1 MRRVFALIAM
11 LVALV
16 AVTVPSVAVGSRGF
30 VAHPAPLL
38 LLQDDGSYLRAP
50 CLLTGGARS
59 MVCRPDVGVLP
70 DIGFLLPPSA
80 LPFARSMTDPQPRSL
95 AVPPHL
101 PPPRLA

>member
-1 MRRVFALIAM
+1 MRRLFALVTI
-11 LVALV
+11 LIALV
-16 AVTVPSVAVGSRGF
+16 AVAVPSVAVGSRGF

-50 CLLTGGARS
+50 CLLTGGARG

-70 DIGFLLPPSA
+70 HMVFLSPPPA
-80 LPFARSMTDPQPRSL
+80 EPFAPVLTDLVPDALATAPR
-95 AVPPHL
+95 L